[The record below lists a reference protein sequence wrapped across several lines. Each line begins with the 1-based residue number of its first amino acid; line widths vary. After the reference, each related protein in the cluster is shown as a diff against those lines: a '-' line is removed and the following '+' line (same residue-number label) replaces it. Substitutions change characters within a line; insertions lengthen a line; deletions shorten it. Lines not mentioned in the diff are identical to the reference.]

1 MRRMM
6 LVGGAV
12 ALMLV
17 AAACGD
23 DSDSSSATT
32 AGGAATTGAA
42 AATTAAAPATTAAAA
57 ATPTEVKIGMADF
70 SYSDVPATVT
80 AGAVTVT
87 ATNNGQ
93 EEHQATILRLNDGVT
108 LQQALGDFAADP
120 NKGFA
125 DVKLFG
131 GPNSAAPGASIATTQ
146 DLPAGNYAFVCLI
159 PGADG
164 IPHAAKGMLAEFQV
178 TEATGEAAAVP
189 SNDGE
194 IVTNEYSFTI
204 PADFSGKG
212 TFAVVNQG
220 QQNHEMAVYAIAE
233 GKTAADVQAFFSSTT
248 PPAGPPPITPS
259 GGIAP
264 AAPGTSVLSTLDLS
278 SGNYVMMCFLPDVK
292 TGAPHFT
299 LGMIQPF
306 TVS

>member
-1 MRRMM
+1 
-6 LVGGAV
+6 
-12 ALMLV
+12 
-17 AAACGD
+17 
-23 DSDSSSATT
+23 
-32 AGGAATTGAA
+32 
-42 AATTAAAPATTAAAA
+42 
-57 ATPTEVKIGMADF
+57 
-70 SYSDVPATVT
+70 
-80 AGAVTVT
+80 
-87 ATNNGQ
+87 
-93 EEHQATILRLNDGVT
+93 
-108 LQQALGDFAADP
+108 
-120 NKGFA
+120 
-125 DVKLFG
+125 
-131 GPNSAAPGASIATTQ
+131 
-146 DLPAGNYAFVCLI
+146 
-159 PGADG
+159 
-164 IPHAAKGMLAEFQV
+164 MLAEFQV

-212 TFAVVNQG
+212 TFEVVNQG
-220 QQNHEMAVYAIAE
+220 EQNHEMAVYTIAE

-264 AAPGTSVLSTLDLS
+264 AAPGTSVLSTLDLA

>member
-1 MRRMM
+1 
-6 LVGGAV
+6 
-12 ALMLV
+12 MLV

-131 GPNSAAPGASIATTQ
+131 GPNSAAPGAIGRDDAGSPRGQ
-146 DLPAGNYAFVCLI
+146 LRVRVPDPRRRRHPARGEGHARRV
-159 PGADG
+159 PGHRGDR
-164 IPHAAKGMLAEFQV
+164 
-178 TEATGEAAAVP
+178 
-189 SNDGE
+189 
-194 IVTNEYSFTI
+194 
-204 PADFSGKG
+204 
-212 TFAVVNQG
+212 
-220 QQNHEMAVYAIAE
+220 
-233 GKTAADVQAFFSSTT
+233 
-248 PPAGPPPITPS
+248 
-259 GGIAP
+259 
-264 AAPGTSVLSTLDLS
+264 
-278 SGNYVMMCFLPDVK
+278 
-292 TGAPHFT
+292 
-299 LGMIQPF
+299 
-306 TVS
+306 